1 MNMLAA
7 LRHSPF
13 LLAALSARAEGRTL
27 RCARLS
33 AALAAHGVAIVDDMG
48 LSVSGQRG
56 EWAALSV
63 AVCVHKK
70 KGARCAPGDANLL
83 FADFVGFVADADEVD
98 AAAERR
104 SVDYGAA
111 FLCRGGGHYC
121 AGEVIHVDVGL
132 CALNDDVAID
142 EFDR

>member
-1 MNMLAA
+1 M
-7 LRHSPF
+7 SPP
-13 LLAALSARAEGRTL
+13 RAEGRTL

-33 AALAAHGVAIVDDMG
+33 AALAAHGVAIVADMG

-56 EWAALSV
+56 EWANGLRCRWLCAYT
-63 AVCVHKK
+63 K

-98 AAAERR
+98 AATERR
-104 SVDYGAA
+104 CVDYGAA
-111 FLCRGGGHYC
+111 FLCRGGGRYC

>member
-1 MNMLAA
+1 MWCLASPLCFKGRTFGTHSLYVFLIPAQLRKCRVVMNRLAA

-33 AALAAHGVAIVDDMG
+33 AALAAHGVAIVADMG

-70 KGARCAPGDANLL
+70 RGCIKNRCAL
-83 FADFVGFVADADEVD
+83 FF
-98 AAAERR
+98 
-104 SVDYGAA
+104 
-111 FLCRGGGHYC
+111 
-121 AGEVIHVDVGL
+121 
-132 CALNDDVAID
+132 
-142 EFDR
+142 

>member
-1 MNMLAA
+1 MRCGAAQAAGRVKQSRTRIKRIERKWLADDGN
-7 LRHSPF
+7 L
-13 LLAALSARAEGRTL
+13 AEGRTL

-33 AALAAHGVAIVDDMG
+33 AALAAHGVAIVTDMG

-98 AAAERR
+98 AATERR
-104 SVDYGAA
+104 CVDYGAA
-111 FLCRGGGHYC
+111 FL
-121 AGEVIHVDVGL
+121 
-132 CALNDDVAID
+132 
-142 EFDR
+142 